1 MDMANAYGDCICLD
15 GVLYAV
21 TATGGID
28 AFDLTGTTNSRKVIM
43 EGTKNYI

>member
-1 MDMANAYGDCICLD
+1 MDMAAAKRCAYDDCIYMD

-28 AFDLTGTTNSRKVIM
+28 AFDLPGPTIS
-43 EGTKNYI
+43 